1 MIEIA
6 RTEAVSSAA
15 PERFYERWADINTH
29 TEWATTMEWTR
40 LDEPYGV
47 GARGWLKAKGGEVS
61 PFVITEVVRGRVF
74 ADDTLL
80 DRARLRIRHEAQ
92 PLHDPEY
99 PGGSRLIITGSVDGP
114 RRDEYAA
121 AIADAV
127 QASIEE
133 NLASLKRHL
142 EG

>member
-6 RTEAVSSAA
+6 RTEAVSSVA
-15 PERFYERWADINTH
+15 PELFYERWADINTH
-29 TEWATTMEWTR
+29 TDWATTMEMTR
-40 LDEPYGV
+40 LEEPFGV
-47 GARGWLKAKGGEVS
+47 GARGWLQAKGGEVS

-92 PLHDPEY
+92 PLHDPEN
-99 PGGSRLIITGSVDGP
+99 PGGCRVIVTGLVDGP
-114 RRDEYAA
+114 RCDEYAT

-133 NLASLKRHL
+133 NLASLKRQL